1 MKGDD
6 IMNNNNNNFRPFD
19 DVKMVAVKKGTLVEN
34 GCVNNCGSRKFQI
47 IEENVCRCSECGKN
61 YIVLPDLFI
70 SALIHESEINM
81 GVYNES
87 KKYGTEIKKNV
98 IVKSRTLKPNYHS
111 TK

>member
-6 IMNNNNNNFRPFD
+6 IMNNNIIRPFD

-34 GCVNNCGSRKFQI
+34 GCVNNCGSRKFQL
-47 IEENVCRCSECGKN
+47 IEENVYRCTECGKN
-61 YIVLPDLFI
+61 YIVLPNAFI

-81 GVYNES
+81 GVYSES

-98 IVKSRTLKPNYHS
+98 NVKSRTLKPNNYHS